1 MDKYFVEMEIYKKVK
16 KIFDINGIVIFIGL
30 FGCGKI
36 MVVVYLI
43 GEVMKNCIFRKIC
56 FWEELVYIDNDKKFI
71 FLIDNIF
78 F

>member
-1 MDKYFVEMEIYKKVK
+1 MDKYYVEIKMYKEVK
-16 KIFDINGIVIFIGL
+16 KIFVINGIVIFKGL

-43 GEVMKNCIFRKIC
+43 GENLYDCIFRKIC
-56 FWEELVYIDNDKKFI
+56 FLDELIYIEKDEKFVV
-71 FLIDNIF
+71 FIDNIF

>member
-1 MDKYFVEMEIYKKVK
+1 MDKYFVEMENYKKVK

-43 GEVMKNCIFRKIC
+43 GKVLKNCIFRKIC
-56 FWEELVYIDNDKKFI
+56 FWEELVYIDDDKKFI